1 MLLLITGS
9 LMHTGSEL
17 SWWFPKKFLSL
28 MIPQKILVVDDV
40 KMIRTFRVMFHYWYP
55 VFLKVFLI
63 GEGWYFVY
71 IGDANTNFSKISFI
85 IKFDS
90 NFVIMYRLKSL
101 ESKSPSFFL
110 IQFLNFC
117 QRFFSAFPDEELDKN
132 CSQNWDCCKQ
142 VEGAIKAQVMAAS
155 KEKLGSHKLSHPPD
169 KRRDGGGNT
178 FDGWWK

>member
-1 MLLLITGS
+1 
-9 LMHTGSEL
+9 
-17 SWWFPKKFLSL
+17 

-101 ESKSPSFFL
+101 ESKTPSFFL
-110 IQFLNFC
+110 IQLLNFC
-117 QRFFSAFPDEELDKN
+117 
-132 CSQNWDCCKQ
+132 
-142 VEGAIKAQVMAAS
+142 
-155 KEKLGSHKLSHPPD
+155 
-169 KRRDGGGNT
+169 
-178 FDGWWK
+178 